1 MRNFDEIC
9 SFPQD
14 HGNTV
19 DRRKKQND
27 GWFKSFKTMENF
39 LNTNRMDGDFFK
51 YIIRFYLNVIYL
63 T

>member
-39 LNTNRMDGDFFK
+39 LNTNRMDGDFS
-51 YIIRFYLNVIYL
+51 N